1 MKRAFLCLLVLL
13 LLCSPAFALN
23 VVEPG
28 SDFYYLDTA
37 GVLSEETEGVIYF
50 CNQLLEEKCG
60 AQIVVAALDSI
71 GNADI
76 YDYAVEMGDS
86 WGIGSGEEN
95 NGFLL
100 LMAIEEDN
108 YYAVTGRGLDG
119 IFPASEIK
127 KLYDKY
133 LEKDFAAKDYDEG
146 ARKFFE
152 AVFDKVSDYYDAGVS
167 VKDGEKAYEAYVSSA
182 NSSANFGGASGSSR
196 SVRTESS
203 SLQKDEEPGFFSKL
217 ITFIAILYLLKAF
230 FGRKRG
236 SNGCLSWLLPFMIF
250 NSGNSRSSTRSTR
263 RFTNHNRSSG
273 HHRGPRSGGFGG
285 GFGGGGSF
293 SGGGFGGGRGGGG
306 GGFGGGA
313 GRGRH

>member
-1 MKRAFLCLLVLL
+1 MKKAIVCLLAML
-13 LLCSPAFALN
+13 LLCSSAFALN
-23 VVEPG
+23 VVSPG
-28 SDFYYLDTA
+28 EDFYYLDTA
-37 GVLSEETEGVIYF
+37 GVLSEETEGLIYF
-50 CNQLLEEKCG
+50 SNRLLEEKCG

-86 WGIGSGEEN
+86 WGIGSASEN

-133 LEKDFAAKDYDEG
+133 LEKDFAAKDYDKG

-152 AVFDKVSDYYDAGVS
+152 AVFEKIADYYNADVS
-167 VKDGEKAYEAYVSSA
+167 IRDGQEAYEAYVASA
-182 NSSANFGGASGSSR
+182 AGNTSGFGGRGPGGEYVYYR
-196 SVRTESS
+196 EYRP
-203 SLQKDEEPGFFSKL
+203 EEKGPGFFSKL
-217 ITFIAILYLLKAF
+217 ITFIVILYLLKAF
-230 FGRKRG
+230 FGRRRG

-250 NSGNSRSSTRSTR
+250 NNSGRNRTVHHHVH
-263 RFTNHNRSSG
+263 HN
-273 HHRGPRSGGFGG
+273 HHRRPPTGGFGG

-293 SGGGFGGGRGGGG
+293 RGGGFGGGRSGGG

>member
-1 MKRAFLCLLVLL
+1 MKKAFLCLLALL
-13 LLCSPAFALN
+13 LLCSSAFALE
-23 VVEPG
+23 VVSPG
-28 SDFYYLDTA
+28 KDFYYLDTA
-37 GVLSEETEGVIYF
+37 NVLSEETEGLIYF
-50 CNQLLEEKCG
+50 SNRLLEEKCG

-76 YDYAVEMGDS
+76 YDYAVEMGNS
-86 WGIGSGEEN
+86 WGIGSKEEN

-108 YYAVTGRGLDG
+108 YYAATGRGLDG

-146 ARKFFE
+146 ARRFFE
-152 AVFDKVSDYYDAGVS
+152 AVFDKISDYYNAGVS
-167 VKDGEKAYEAYVSSA
+167 VSDGERAYEAYIASA
-182 NSSANFGGASGSSR
+182 QNRSGFGGASGGSR
-196 SVRTESS
+196 GVRWESDS
-203 SLQKDEEPGFFSKL
+203 RRKDDEPGFLSKL
-217 ITFIAILYLLKAF
+217 ITFIVILYLLKAF
-230 FGRKRG
+230 FGRRRS
-236 SNGCLSWLLPFMIF
+236 SNGCLSWLLPYMIF
-250 NSGNSRSSTRSTR
+250 NSGNHRSHHSHHRPS
-263 RFTNHNRSSG
+263 N

-293 SGGGFGGGRGGGG
+293 GGGGFGGGRSGGG
-306 GGFGGGA
+306 GGFSGGA